1 MLWRTT
7 KDREP
12 MNELK
17 PLPLGNSSFPRIRV
31 TDQIYVDKTRLIFDL
46 ASKAEKF
53 FLARPRRF
61 GKSLLISTFESLFKY
76 GLRDFHGLEIE
87 NLWKEKNTFN
97 VVRIDFLEIKNYL
110 SADDFSSKLDSLLV
124 RRFQE
129 FGFVYAPNPLSS
141 PIDQIS
147 DWLRRQPVNSFVILI
162 DEYDSPLTACL
173 NDKKLFEKVRS
184 RLAEF
189 YSALKSNDEQIRF
202 LFITGITK
210 FSKTSIFSELN
221 NLSDISL
228 DHRYSN
234 LLGYTSEEIRSYFDG
249 YLKRAADTVQ
259 ISTQELFL
267 ELIKH
272 YDGFCFDR
280 LVSEHVFA
288 PWSVLKFLSSPEN
301 GFIDYWFESGGKPTA
316 LTQYFKSHA
325 MADPAQF
332 DKEKL
337 VPFSELTGSSD
348 AETLSDVALLTQAG
362 YLTLKKIVGSTAYV
376 GYPNVEVKKAMALLY
391 TGQLLSSKTV
401 EQVGADNI
409 AYRLSTENPESIVHL
424 LNCLFRS
431 IDYQRYP
438 VKDEYSLR
446 AFVQVFFAGA
456 GLEARAEVHNHLG
469 RSDLE
474 VKAGNRYWVMEFKC
488 AERAENVSRKLE
500 EAVFQLNEKNY
511 GLQRRDAEIIRLAL
525 VFSLEKREFV
535 KWKSLEDFEKT
546 C

>member
-1 MLWRTT
+1 
-7 KDREP
+7 

-76 GLRDFHGLEIE
+76 GLRDFQGLEIE
-87 NLWKEKNTFN
+87 KLWKEKNTFN

-228 DHRYSN
+228 DHKYSN
-234 LLGYTSEEIRSYFDG
+234 LLGYTSEEIRSYFGG
-249 YLKRAADTVQ
+249 YLRRAADTVQ
-259 ISTQELFL
+259 ISPQELFL

-474 VKAGNRYWVMEFKC
+474 VKAGSRYWVMEFKC

-500 EAVFQLNEKNY
+500 EAVSQLNEKNY

-546 C
+546 AD

>member
-1 MLWRTT
+1 
-7 KDREP
+7 

-87 NLWKEKNTFN
+87 KLWKEKNTFN

-110 SADDFSSKLDSLLV
+110 SAGDFSSKLDSLLV

-228 DHRYSN
+228 DHRYCN
-234 LLGYTSEEIRSYFDG
+234 LLGYTSEEIKSYFGG

-316 LTQYFKSHA
+316 LTQYFKSHT

-337 VPFSELTGSSD
+337 VPFSDLTGSSD

-409 AYRLSTENPESIVHL
+409 AYRLATENPESIVHL

-431 IDYQRYP
+431 IDYQKYP

-446 AFVQVFFAGA
+446 AFVQVFFC
-456 GLEARAEVHNHLG
+456 G
-469 RSDLE
+469 RRS
-474 VKAGNRYWVMEFKC
+474 
-488 AERAENVSRKLE
+488 
-500 EAVFQLNEKNY
+500 
-511 GLQRRDAEIIRLAL
+511 
-525 VFSLEKREFV
+525 
-535 KWKSLEDFEKT
+535 
-546 C
+546 

>member
-1 MLWRTT
+1 MSLPR
-7 KDREP
+7 
-12 MNELK
+12 
-17 PLPLGNSSFPRIRV
+17 PLPLGNSSFSRIKV
-31 TDQIYVDKTRLIFDL
+31 AGQIYVDKTRLIFDL
-46 ASKAEKF
+46 ASKKER
-53 FLARPRRF
+53 FLLTRPRRF
-61 GKSLLISTFESLFKY
+61 GKSLLISTFESLFKF
-76 GLRDFHGLEIE
+76 GLRDFRGLEIE
-87 NLWKEKNTFN
+87 KLWKDEGEYK
-97 VVRIDFLEIKNYL
+97 VVRLDFLEVKNFH
-110 SADDFSSKLDSLLV
+110 SPEDFSAKLNSFLY
-124 RRFQE
+124 RRFRE
-129 FGFVYAPNPLSS
+129 FGFDFDLTSGLTVVE
-141 PIDQIS
+141 QFFE
-147 DWLRRQPVNSFVILI
+147 WFGGQPKNSFVILV
-162 DEYDSPLTACL
+162 DEYDSPLTSCL
-173 NDKKLFEKVRS
+173 NDHKLFDHVVN
-184 RLAEF
+184 RLVQL
-189 YSALKSNDEQIRF
+189 YSALRSNNEKIRF
-202 LFITGITK
+202 LFVTGIVNLTK
-210 FSKTSIFSELN
+210 TCLFEEDNF
-221 NLSDISL
+221 LSDISL
-228 DHRYSN
+228 ETRYGP
-234 LLGYTSEEIRSYFDG
+234 LLGFAPEEIRDYFG
-249 YLKRAADTVQ
+249 AYLGNAAELHGLSSEQ
-259 ISTQELFL
+259 LLQEL
-267 ELIKH
+267 IR
-272 YDGFCFDR
+272 YYGGFCFDSSTSTQV
-280 LVSEHVFA
+280 LA
-288 PWSVLKFLSSPEN
+288 PWSVLRFLSAPEN
-301 GFIDYWFESGGKPTA
+301 GFLDYWFESGGKPTA

-474 VKAGNRYWVMEFKC
+474 VKAGSRYWVLEFKC
-488 AERAENVSRKLE
+488 AERAENISRKLE
-500 EAVFQLNEKNY
+500 EAVSQLNEKND
-511 GLQRRDAEIIRLAL
+511 GLQRRDVEIIRLAL

-535 KWKSLEDFEKT
+535 KWK
-546 C
+546 